1 MLRDLEVAVLVH
13 DCLRFLMSLAAVGRE
28 VCRGAALVRKVG
40 VGSRVVQLSVVEGLV
55 EQLVK
60 VGHLKTISQGSRA
73 NKRRVHTVCW
83 TIE

>member
-13 DCLRFLMSLAAVGRE
+13 DCLRSLMSKAAMGHE

-40 VGSRVVQLSVVEGLV
+40 VGSQVVQLSVVEGLV

-60 VGHLKTISQGSRA
+60 VEHLKTISQDSRA